1 MAVHYIALRL
11 LIKDKERK
19 ERVSL
24 NIKFKKE
31 TYAYP
36 ECKIGNEIAAT
47 IPEGCVTTY
56 RQRVNG
62 WYQLDTG
69 LWVYEYDNLMNRVI
83 IQTPVITNTNIK
95 RIKYNK
101 EILEKYNFNL
111 QRFATGQTKYSPEVA
126 PNGNHY
132 EENDIE
138 YWTNQ
143 INPDNGANYSRSE
156 AIKILSQDEKYTE
169 SSYYQSVKQ
178 AVVGSISSAANA
190 VSAFTGISI
199 GSHSTE
205 YHGMDLRVSSIK
217 GIFGVP
223 YQFMPTVDNR
233 IENNGLDSLGRIYTN
248 KIIARIPLLVMVP
261 GVPEFLKGYDD
272 DTKIGALNNII
283 DEYGGGSG
291 ASIDDIVKQP
301 GKYYGLK
308 SAWPEYYTYVDAM
321 CHLTSVYMGVDGTEY
336 NGSTLNDFHWGNN
349 LNSDLQA
356 AWGYQGGSAFY
367 VNSETQIS
375 EGFSNSSTQSQ
386 LTSKINEMSDYAR
399 ELNFLLGTADSM
411 VDPTKLTGAAKD
423 KILGTDASA
432 KELKTDSLA
441 GKGIISGLMNAL
453 GTVMHGGKIIFPE
466 IWADSQFSRD
476 YSIDIKLVSPDC
488 DDLSVYLNIVV
499 PLIHLMG
506 FVMPRAAGPN
516 GFISPFLVRAS
527 YKSFF
532 NIDMGLITNM
542 NITKGTEG
550 GWNSHGVPTVVDV
563 NFTIKELYDGMAMSN
578 MVGGTWMLTANTNLQ
593 DYLANLCGVNI
604 NDGDVERTIKSYMAM
619 QGSRP
624 GDFLRRNTIDR
635 FNVWINDK
643 LYDLFHG

>member
-19 ERVSL
+19 ERVYL

-36 ECKIGNEIAAT
+36 ECRIGNEIAAT

-111 QRFATGQTKYSPEVA
+111 QRFATGQRKYADEVA

-138 YWTNQ
+138 YWTDQ
-143 INPDNGANYSRSE
+143 INPDTGVNYTRGE
-156 AIKILSQDEKYTE
+156 AIKILSQDDKYTE
-169 SSYYQSVKQ
+169 SSYYQSIKQ
-178 AVVGSISSAANA
+178 SVADGATRFGRA
-190 VSAFTGISI
+190 VSSFTGVSI
-199 GSHSTE
+199 GSKETE
-205 YHGMDLRVSSIK
+205 YYSMKLRVSSIK

-233 IENNGLDSLGRIYTN
+233 LEKGGLDALGRIYTN

-261 GVPEFLKGYDD
+261 GTPEFLQGYDD
-272 DTKIGALNNII
+272 DTKIAALNKIV
-283 DEYGGGSG
+283 DDAGGDSSG
-291 ASIDDIVKQP
+291 LDDIIKQP

-308 SAWPEYYTYVDAM
+308 SAWDEYYSYVNPM
-321 CHLTSVYMGVDGTEY
+321 CRLAAVDMEVNDKTY
-336 NGSTLNDFHWGNN
+336 NGFELNDFDWQSN
-349 LNSDLQA
+349 LNTDLQS
-356 AWGYQGGSAFY
+356 AWGFQGGSAFY

-375 EGFSNSSTQSQ
+375 EGFANSSTSSQ
-386 LTSKINEMSDYAR
+386 LAGKINEMSDYAR
-399 ELNFLLGTADSM
+399 ELNFLLGTANAVITDN
-411 VDPTKLTGAAKD
+411 KIEAAKNGLVSD
-423 KILGTDASA
+423 DAA
-432 KELKTDSLA
+432 KSLHNDSLA
-441 GKGIISGLMNAL
+441 GKGIISSLSNAL
-453 GTVMHGGKIIFPE
+453 MTVMHGGKIIFPE

-499 PLIHLMG
+499 PLIHLLG

-516 GFISPFLVRAS
+516 GYISPFLIRAS

-532 NIDMGLITNM
+532 NVDMGLITNM

-563 NFTIKELYDGMAMSN
+563 NFTIKELYNSMAMSN

-593 DYLANLCGVNI
+593 DYIANLCGVNI
-604 NDGDVERTIKSYMAM
+604 NDGDVERTLKTLWTL
-619 QGSRP
+619 QGNRAP
-624 GDFLRRNTIDR
+624 DFLRRNTIDR
-635 FNVWINDK
+635 FQMWIDDK
-643 LYDLFHG
+643 MYSLNHF